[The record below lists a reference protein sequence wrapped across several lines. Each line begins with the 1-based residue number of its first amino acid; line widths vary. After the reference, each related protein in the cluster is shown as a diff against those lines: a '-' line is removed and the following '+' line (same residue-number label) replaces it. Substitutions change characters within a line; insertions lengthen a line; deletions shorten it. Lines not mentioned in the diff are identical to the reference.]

1 MIIPTNYTGFTAMN
15 FVMCGVLCLAGI
27 VLGAWMSRLEEQYK

>member
-1 MIIPTNYTGFTAMN
+1 
-15 FVMCGVLCLAGI
+15 VMCGVLCLAGI